1 MKRIFQLA
9 ALFIG
14 ALLLVP
20 FLPLYIERTM
30 TRSQMESGGDI
41 VSWGWKLRTLYS
53 FWSDYNYFRPEE
65 NFFFWLVLN
74 LALACL
80 YALVITLGTA
90 WLLAYRKRRV
100 GKDYGK
106 QIEN

>member
-1 MKRIFQLA
+1 MKHTIRFFT
-9 ALFIG
+9 LFIA

-20 FLPLYIERTM
+20 FLPLYIKQTM
-30 TRSQMESGGDI
+30 TRSQSGSGGDI
-41 VSWGWKLRTLYS
+41 IGWGLKLRTLYS

-80 YALVITLGTA
+80 YALVITLGAA
-90 WLLAYRKRRV
+90 WLLAYRKRRRR
-100 GKDYGK
+100 
-106 QIEN
+106 

>member
-1 MKRIFQLA
+1 LYETHYS
-9 ALFIG
+9 LFH
-14 ALLLVP
+14 LVYRRA
-20 FLPLYIERTM
+20 FAGSVLPLYIERTM

-41 VSWGWKLRTLYS
+41 ISWGWKLRTLYS

-80 YALVITLGTA
+80 YALVITLGAA
-90 WLLAYRKRRV
+90 WLLAYRKRRRR
-100 GKDYGK
+100 
-106 QIEN
+106 

>member
-1 MKRIFQLA
+1 MKHTIRFFT
-9 ALFIG
+9 LFIA

-41 VSWGWKLRTLYS
+41 ISWGWKFRTLYS
-53 FWSDYNYFRPEE
+53 FWSDYKYFRPEE
-65 NFFFWLVLN
+65 NFFFWLALN

-80 YALVITLGTA
+80 YALVITLCVA
-90 WLLAYRKRRV
+90 LLLAYRKRRV

-106 QIEN
+106 

>member
-1 MKRIFQLA
+1 MKHTIRFFT
-9 ALFIG
+9 LFIA

-30 TRSQMESGGDI
+30 TRSQLESGGNVI
-41 VSWGWKLRTLYS
+41 SWRWKLRTLYS
-53 FWSDYNYFRPEE
+53 FWSDSKYFRPEE

-80 YALVITLGTA
+80 YALVITLGA
-90 WLLAYRKRRV
+90 AGLLAYRKRRRR
-100 GKDYGK
+100 
-106 QIEN
+106 